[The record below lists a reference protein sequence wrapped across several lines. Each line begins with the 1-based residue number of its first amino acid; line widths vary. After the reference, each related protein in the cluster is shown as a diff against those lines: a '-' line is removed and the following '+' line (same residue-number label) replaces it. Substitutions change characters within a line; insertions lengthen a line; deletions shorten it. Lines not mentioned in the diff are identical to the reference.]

1 MLLESIVEKIREA
14 GFDVALQKEK
24 HLTKDLAEQFYS
36 QHKDKEFFND
46 LTEYM
51 SELVESLK

>member
-51 SELVESLK
+51 SELVES